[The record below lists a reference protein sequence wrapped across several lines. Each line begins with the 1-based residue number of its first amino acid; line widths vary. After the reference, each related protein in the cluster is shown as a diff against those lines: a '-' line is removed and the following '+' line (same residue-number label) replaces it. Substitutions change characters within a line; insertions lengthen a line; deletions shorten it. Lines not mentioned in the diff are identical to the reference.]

1 MKNAINGGLQLSVLD
16 GWWPEASDEAGG
28 WSLSGEVD
36 PDHAAQDARHSA
48 QLLRALEQ
56 EVVPT
61 YYDGSPP
68 AGWLD
73 LVRRSL
79 RVIGPRFAA
88 ERMVDDYARRLYV
101 TPSSARR

>member
-1 MKNAINGGLQLSVLD
+1 MFRGGAFSVGPKLRFFTRIRRD
-16 GWWPEASDEAGG
+16 YYAGALMILVG
-28 WSLSGEVD
+28 LV
-36 PDHAAQDARHSA
+36 AAQDARHNA

-68 AGWLD
+68 ARWLD

-88 ERMVDDYARRLYV
+88 ERMVDDYARRMYV